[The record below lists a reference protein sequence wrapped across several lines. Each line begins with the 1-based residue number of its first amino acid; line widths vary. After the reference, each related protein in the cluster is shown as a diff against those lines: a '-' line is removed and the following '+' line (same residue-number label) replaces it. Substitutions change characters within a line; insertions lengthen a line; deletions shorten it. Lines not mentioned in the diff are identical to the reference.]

1 MPSDLVLLEEILQQL
16 RSLAQANQSDRQ
28 FRHEVLEELRRSN
41 RTLNKI
47 LAAESGPDLN
57 DSISLTIPSQQG
69 ETSMGAPATLVMGQP
84 AVQATAVESLAGVPQ
99 STFNGPLAF
108 SSDNTSAVTVDPAS
122 GLVSSVAVGT
132 ANVTVLDAI
141 GNLSDSV
148 AVTVIAGTTPPTQ
161 NDSISLQIPSQTAS
175 GRRR

>member
-1 MPSDLVLLEEILQQL
+1 MPSDIVLLEELLKEIRAMRQDMERARHEQEQEGHEILEQL
-16 RSLAQANQSDRQ
+16 RRL
-28 FRHEVLEELRRSN
+28 N
-41 RTLNKI
+41 RTEKEI
-47 LAAESGPDLN
+47 LASISGPELN
-57 DSISLTIPSQQG
+57 DSISLSIGGT
-69 ETSMGAPATLVMGQP
+69 MGAPATLVLGQP

-99 STFNGPLAF
+99 TTFNGPLAF
-108 SSDNTSAVTVDPAS
+108 SSDNAAVASVDPAS

-132 ANVTVLDAI
+132 CNISVLDAI

-148 AVTVIAGTTPPTQ
+148 AVTVISGVTPPVL